1 MKYQKIYDN
10 SPIWFQNVMA
20 TLYGFKVMRN
30 RYKEE
35 YYKHLNYLDD
45 IHNLS
50 KEELK
55 ELQFQE
61 LMSLLK
67 NTIEKSNFYK
77 ELYKNI
83 DITSFQSL
91 EDLKKLPIVTKEML
105 RKNID
110 NVITISKKNAV
121 EGHTGG
127 TTGKSLV
134 VYFTP
139 EDMQKRMATLDF
151 FKFKNGFKNL
161 KMKRATFMGKHI
173 VPPGQKKKI
182 FWRYNAA
189 AKQMV
194 YSSFHI
200 TEENIPYYIESL
212 NKFKPAAIDGFV
224 SSIYDIA
231 SYILRNNIS
240 INFDLEAVFPTSET
254 VTSEHREVIEKA
266 FNTKV
271 RDQYASSEGA
281 PFVWECEEGNY
292 HYDIT
297 SGVIETME
305 NSNEILVTSFT
316 TYGTPLIR
324 YKIGD
329 KMIFEDEDKSCGCGF
344 NTPLVKSIEGR
355 VVDFLYTT
363 EGAKVNLGNIANIFK
378 NMPNII
384 VKSQLI
390 QDSLNHM
397 LVKLVLE
404 EEFTDNYRQMLI
416 DEIRHKFGSDMQIDF
431 KIVDR
436 IKREKSGKYKLVKNK
451 VAQEDLNAQ

>member
-1 MKYQKIYDN
+1 
-10 SPIWFQNVMA
+10 
-20 TLYGFKVMRN
+20 
-30 RYKEE
+30 
-35 YYKHLNYLDD
+35 
-45 IHNLS
+45 
-50 KEELK
+50 
-55 ELQFQE
+55 
-61 LMSLLK
+61 
-67 NTIEKSNFYK
+67 
-77 ELYKNI
+77 
-83 DITSFQSL
+83 
-91 EDLKKLPIVTKEML
+91 ML
-105 RKNID
+105 RHNIED
-110 NVITISKKNAV
+110 VVTIDKSSAV

-127 TTGKSLV
+127 TTGKSLT

-139 EDMQKRMATLDF
+139 EDMQKRMATLDH
-151 FKFKNGFKNL
+151 FKLQHGFENM

-173 VPPGQKKKI
+173 VPPGQKKKN

-189 AKQMV
+189 IKQMV

-231 SYILRNNIS
+231 SYVLRNNVS
-240 INFDLEAVFPTSET
+240 IYFDLKAVFPTSET
-254 VTSEHREVIEKA
+254 VTSEHRNVIEKA

-281 PFVWECEEGNY
+281 PFVWECENGNY

-305 NSNEILVTSFT
+305 DSNEILVTSFT

-329 KMIFEDEDKSCGCGF
+329 KMIFEDQDKSCDCGF
-344 NTPLVKSIEGR
+344 NTPLVNSIEGR

-363 EGAKVNLGNIANIFK
+363 KGAKINLGNIANIFK

-384 VKSQLI
+384 IKSQLV
-390 QDSLNHM
+390 QDSLNHIM
-397 LVKLVLE
+397 VKLALE
-404 EEFTDNYRQMLI
+404 KEFTDKYRRMLI
-416 DEIRHKFGSDMQIDF
+416 DEIKHKFGSDMQVDF
-431 KIVDR
+431 KIVDE
-436 IKREKSGKYKLVKNK
+436 IKRESSGKYKLIKNK
-451 VAQEDLNAQ
+451 VKQEDLNV